1 MDATTI
7 VQPDLHPEA
16 AWAAV
21 LARDPQFD
29 GRFVYAVASTGVYC
43 RPICSSRRPLRRNVS
58 FYGTPAAAEE
68 AGYRACRRCQ
78 PRGDSVSSAARC
90 IEEAQA
96 YLDAHLDVTVTLE
109 RLARAVHMSPYHLQR
124 TFKRH
129 TGMSPKEYVN
139 TRRAERLKAR
149 LKEGDTVSR
158 ATFEAGY
165 TSSSR
170 VYEQVDAQLGMTPAT
185 YRRGGEGMDIHF
197 SVVPSPLGSLLV
209 AVTERGICAV
219 TLGDD
224 DAALED
230 ALRREYPRAVI
241 QRAQDD
247 LSDWIGAIVD
257 YLTGTAQQIRIP
269 LDVQATAF
277 QARVWKALQEI
288 PYGSTRSYSEVAADI
303 GAPTAVR
310 AVARACA
317 SNRVALVV
325 PCHRVVRGD
334 GGLGGYR
341 WGIERKRLLL
351 EQERDTAAG
360 GADAA

>member
-1 MDATTI
+1 MNATVI
-7 VQPDLHPEA
+7 AQPEVHPET

-43 RPICSSRRPLRRNVS
+43 RPVCSSRRPLRRNVA

-78 PRGDSVSSAARC
+78 PRGDTRSAAARSV
-90 IEEAQA
+90 EQARA
-96 YLDAHLDVTVTLE
+96 YLDAHLDETVTLE

-124 TFKRH
+124 TFKRQA
-129 TGMSPKEYVN
+129 GVSPREYVN
-139 TRRAERLKAR
+139 ARRAERLKAR

-158 ATFEAGY
+158 ASYEAGY
-165 TSSSR
+165 ASSSR

-185 YRRGGEGMDIHF
+185 YKRGGEGMEIRF
-197 SVVPSPLGSLLV
+197 SIVPSPLGSLLV
-209 AVTERGICAV
+209 AVTQRGVCSV

-224 DAALED
+224 EAALED
-230 ALRREYPRAVI
+230 FLRREYPHASIDRAH
-241 QRAQDD
+241 DD
-247 LSDWIGAIVD
+247 LSEWVQAIVD
-257 YLTGTAQQIRIP
+257 YLGGAAQQIQIP
-269 LDVQATAF
+269 LDVQATVF
-277 QARVWKALQEI
+277 QARVWKALREI
-288 PYGSTRSYSEVAADI
+288 PYGSTRSYSEIAASI

-325 PCHRVVRGD
+325 PCHRVIRED

-341 WGIERKRLLL
+341 WGMDRKRLLL
-351 EQERDTAAG
+351 EQERNTAATEG
-360 GADAA
+360 STT